1 MLKKIKHLPMEFAT
15 CIIAVVL
22 LLSLCGAAVFH
33 DTGGPSGR
41 VHTGK
46 LTVTDATKTFTT
58 DALDLAE
65 STKAIV
71 FADFTE
77 VSGGAPKV
85 DLVIHSGN
93 GPGTGGGTT
102 GTAFTQAT
110 AATSET
116 KTIVD
121 GKFAR
126 YLWCV
131 GTYSGTTTTV
141 NVGIY
146 VTGKP

>member
-1 MLKKIKHLPMEFAT
+1 MLKKIKHLPMEFVT
-15 CIIAVVL
+15 GMIAAVL
-22 LLSLCGAAVFH
+22 MFSLIGAAVNH
-33 DTGGPSGR
+33 DRGGPSGR
-41 VHTGK
+41 VHTGT

-65 STKAIV
+65 STKVIV

-77 VSGGAPKV
+77 VSGAAPGV
-85 DLVIHSGN
+85 TLTLYSGN

-102 GTAFTQAT
+102 GTSFTKAT
-110 AATSET
+110 GATSET
-116 KTIVD
+116 KSIVD

-126 YLWCV
+126 FLWAV
-131 GTYSGTTTTV
+131 GTYSGTTSTV